1 MVYNAIYYNL
11 YYINLFMSQYPRQRS
26 ISFLD
31 LIWKFKFL
39 LLFYVV
45 CISTVT
51 FIVLYALGGVPKEF
65 QVFGSNDDSPVRTVA
80 PPTPSPLPTQVL
92 PTTTT
97 KPASINAKGEL
108 PRRVIIEKIGVNAV
122 VNTPPSTDNDTLNS
136 YLLRGVVRYP
146 GSGTLGYGNTFL
158 FGHSSSLK
166 VINNPAYKIFT
177 RVREL
182 NINDRIKVQ
191 SAGKEYVYKVTMIS
205 LVDSVDGYI
214 DLSGTRN
221 MITLVTCNVF
231 GAKEERFIVEA
242 EFVSSR
248 AL

>member
-1 MVYNAIYYNL
+1 
-11 YYINLFMSQYPRQRS
+11 MSQYQRQKS
-26 ISFLD
+26 ISVLD
-31 LIWKFKFL
+31 LVWKFKFL
-39 LLFYVV
+39 LLFYVL

-51 FIVLYALGGVPKEF
+51 FAVLYALGGIPEELRVL
-65 QVFGSNDDSPVRTVA
+65 DTTA
-80 PPTPSPLPTQVL
+80 TTTPQPIIETRPSTQVVPQ
-92 PTTTT
+92 PTKTT
-97 KPASINAKGEL
+97 KPAVDNSKGEL

-122 VNTPPSTDNDTLNS
+122 VNTPPTSDNTTLNN
-136 YLLRGVVRYP
+136 YLLKGVVRYP

-182 NINDRIKVQ
+182 NINDRIRVQ
-191 SAGKEYVYKVTMIS
+191 SAGKEYVYKVTSIE
-205 LVDSVDGYI
+205 VIDSDEAFV

-231 GAKEERFIVEA
+231 GQKEERFVVEA
-242 EFVSSR
+242 AFVSSR
-248 AL
+248 AI